1 MKTGRPRKEINKEQF
16 AKLCGIFCTE
26 EEIAGFFDCSVD
38 TVGRFCKREYGATFA
53 ETYKKLSYA
62 GKISLRRAQF
72 RLAEKNATMAIFL
85 GKNYLGQADVVQQ
98 EVNFDDG
105 FIEALAKSATSD
117 WDDES

>member
-1 MKTGRPRKEINKEQF
+1 MARPRKDIDKAHFE
-16 AKLCGIFCTE
+16 KLCGIMCTLE
-26 EEIAGFFDCSVD
+26 EVASFFDCD
-38 TVGRFCKREYGATFA
+38 PRTIERFCKREYNESFVDVS
-53 ETYKKLSYA
+53 KKKQGL
-62 GKISLRRAQF
+62 GRISLRRAQF